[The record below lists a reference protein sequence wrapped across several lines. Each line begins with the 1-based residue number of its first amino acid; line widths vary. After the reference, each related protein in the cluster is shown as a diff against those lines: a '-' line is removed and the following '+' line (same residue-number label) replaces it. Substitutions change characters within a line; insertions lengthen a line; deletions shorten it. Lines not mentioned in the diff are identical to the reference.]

1 MTNESDRNSSG
12 RSESESERNDSPDQN
27 EQSTYQLRLPGFIT
41 DDEIGL
47 GDMVKRTTSYL
58 GIQSCGGCERRAAKL
73 NRWLVF
79 TPRQSRARGS

>member
-12 RSESESERNDSPDQN
+12 RSESERNDSPDQS
-27 EQSTYQLRLPGFIT
+27 EQSTHQLRLPGFIT

-47 GDMVKRTTSYL
+47 GDVIKRTTSYL
-58 GIQSCGGCERRAAKL
+58 GIQSCGGCERRATKL

-79 TPRQSRARGS
+79 TPRRSR